1 MVYFFIQEKRGWFNR
16 IETMKLKHECLY
28 TRFNG
33 IDYIGLLENGA
44 EASCMHVEIIC
55 EYLMAAY

>member
-1 MVYFFIQEKRGWFNR
+1 
-16 IETMKLKHECLY
+16 MKLKHECLY

-55 EYLMAAY
+55 EYLMAAYQKFAKKILNVQLCRSNVN

>member
-1 MVYFFIQEKRGWFNR
+1 
-16 IETMKLKHECLY
+16 MKLKHECLY